1 MKIKKMKFNITRHC
15 RDRYIERVLANSG
28 KCDNLFITMLSD
40 LKTGEN
46 ITSKISENLPRFVLY
61 LKERYGKDK
70 GYTIIKKDYTFFILT
85 KRKGTEDLYDVI
97 TCYIEYDT
105 FRRFSKTILSKD
117 QIHLKLALL

>member
-1 MKIKKMKFNITRHC
+1 MKFNITRHC

-46 ITSKISENLPRFVLY
+46 ITSKISESLPRFVLY